1 MRSRF
6 SALFTSANRLSLSL
20 PSLSRCNLWAGASG
34 YLVYAL
40 ALFVFCPF
48 CFRTDG
54 RVFAALRSFVRALLP
69 ALIPCFIF
77 LLLFFPPPLFSSVW
91 FLNPV
96 AMILSP
102 SQPADEMDCT
112 LFVECTGARS
122 SATIPRAHARVFTSR
137 VSARHHQ
144 RFRSALPRSF
154 PKIFPRT
161 GPGL

>member
-48 CFRTDG
+48 CFRTDD
-54 RVFAALRSFVRALLP
+54 RVFAALRSFAPFFLHSPRVLYSCC
-69 ALIPCFIF
+69 CFS
-77 LLLFFPPPLFSSVW
+77 PPLFSSVW

>member
-40 ALFVFCPF
+40 ALFVFLPF
-48 CFRTDG
+48 LFSHRRPRFRS
-54 RVFAALRSFVRALLP
+54 ASFVRALLP
-69 ALIPCFIF
+69 ALTPCFIF

-112 LFVECTGARS
+112 LFAERTGARS

-144 RFRSALPRSF
+144 RFRSALPHSF